1 MFSRFWYFVL
11 AALTGIAMAAVLL
24 AHVSLERRTGRV
36 LDGDLRRDRTEVE
49 LSLRTEA
56 RQRLDSILP
65 IAVNA
70 DIRSGLHA
78 ATERRDRST
87 IEATVRGALNR
98 KLVELNGQLRDG
110 HADLLF
116 AVDGEGEIISQLGGT
131 APQAGAGLGAFPLVR
146 RALLGYA
153 GDDTWIYQE
162 KVYRMAAMP
171 VIDGGRY
178 VGAIVHGMEMGQ
190 PFAEMLGR
198 GLPGVTLAFYRD
210 ASILAVHVGTFEGAE
225 SADVHNNALTRQD
238 LTTGLASALSDPA
251 LTESGHTSP
260 LAAGDAGRGI
270 YSRVIGSAGRAGVGY
285 IVARPKETL
294 LSPVDS
300 LLAAPTADV
309 GALPWPL
316 IAGAP
321 MVLFLL
327 GLLFFSLERE
337 RPFRRLKA
345 QVEAVAD
352 GSRERLNVPDHRG
365 HFRKLSESMNR
376 AFDSVMTKAGGAAQT
391 RKPADLEEILGD
403 TKSESPQSYFGFASS
418 NDSADVPAVPP
429 AAPRPPA
436 RPAPPM
442 AAPAM
447 PARAKPRPAP
457 PAPAAPPRPAPAAP
471 PRPAPAMA
479 APAPAPAM
487 AAPAPAPAPAPAIA
501 APPREP
507 AAAEPPTMMA
517 SMPNFEEE
525 EDDDEGATMIAAVPE
540 ELLARS
546 LDQGPADLEQQ
557 EFRKVYDAFIETK
570 RRCNE
575 PTAGLSFEK
584 FRGTL
589 EKNRDQIVSK
599 HGAKRVSFSVYV
611 KNGKAALKAT
621 PHRN

>member
-87 IEATVRGALNR
+87 IDATVRGALNR

-210 ASILAVHVGTFEGAE
+210 ASILAVHVGTLEGAE
-225 SADVHNNALTRQD
+225 SADGHNNALTRQD

-337 RPFRRLKA
+337 RPFRRLEV

-391 RKPADLEEILGD
+391 RKPADLGEILGD
-403 TKSESPQSYFGFASS
+403 TKSASPQSYFGFASS
-418 NDSADVPAVPP
+418 NDSADVPAVPA

-447 PARAKPRPAP
+447 PAPAKPRPAP

-471 PRPAPAMA
+471 PRPAPA
-479 APAPAPAM
+479 APARPAPAM

-507 AAAEPPTMMA
+507 DAAEPPTTMA
-517 SMPNFEEE
+517 SMPNFEEAG
-525 EDDDEGATMIAAVPE
+525 DDDEGATMIAAVPE

-546 LDQGPADLEQQ
+546 LDQGPVDLEQQ
-557 EFRKVYDAFIETK
+557 EFRQVYDAFIETK